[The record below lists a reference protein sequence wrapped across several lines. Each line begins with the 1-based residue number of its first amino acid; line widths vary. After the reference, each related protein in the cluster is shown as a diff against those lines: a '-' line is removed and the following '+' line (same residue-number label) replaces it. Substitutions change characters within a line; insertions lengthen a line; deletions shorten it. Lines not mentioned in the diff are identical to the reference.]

1 MTARSLV
8 EFVERI
14 DSVLVAVLGRLWC
27 VLMSV
32 LDRYRWCTVAYE
44 RALAHCWLH
53 IVHCII
59 DRDLKLSSLWPQL
72 RDLVLLPYFMVR
84 CGTYSRGKWCIR
96 CRN

>member
-1 MTARSLV
+1 M
-8 EFVERI
+8 
-14 DSVLVAVLGRLWC
+14 LGRLWC

-44 RALAHCWLH
+44 RALVHCWFH
-53 IVHCII
+53 IVG
-59 DRDLKLSSLWPQL
+59 LSALWPRL

-84 CGTYSRGKWCIR
+84 CGMYSKGKWCIR